1 MHVTRA
7 KGNVGRVAES
17 TKPLACAAPS
27 KRWLNVAA
35 DVQGSREHVVLA
47 RGEDQ
52 PAYPIPSTS
61 VTAWPCV
68 VELRNDA
75 Y

>member
-17 TKPLACAAPS
+17 TKSLAYAAPS

-35 DVQGSREHVVLA
+35 DVQGSREHGVLA
-47 RGEDQ
+47 LGEDLA
-52 PAYPIPSTS
+52 AYLMHSS
-61 VTAWPCV
+61 SACC
-68 VELRNDA
+68 LAMLSN
-75 Y
+75 